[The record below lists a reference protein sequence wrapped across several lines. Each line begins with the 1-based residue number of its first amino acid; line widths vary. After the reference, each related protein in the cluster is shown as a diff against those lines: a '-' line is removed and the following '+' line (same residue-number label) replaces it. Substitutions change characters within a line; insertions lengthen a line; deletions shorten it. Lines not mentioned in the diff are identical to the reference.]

1 MLMPNNCQEV
11 RVSLPDKPL
20 VADAL
25 GAVADAVLHGDQL
38 PDNTL
43 IVTEHFE
50 SKMVTAEEMSEYVS
64 NPVHGGNCG
73 RVWLTNIMSYE
84 SAIRH

>member
-1 MLMPNNCQEV
+1 M
-11 RVSLPDKPL
+11 PDKPL

-38 PDNTL
+38 PEHTL

-50 SKMVTAEEMSEYVS
+50 SKMVTAQELSEYVM
-64 NPVHGGNCG
+64 HD
-73 RVWLTNIMSYE
+73 RLTTSMLPYDC
-84 SAIRH
+84 